1 MLVTGVGYTRAL
13 SPHLLMEAKLSE
25 FVERLKAAARENL
38 QAVVLYGS
46 AVTGEFQSKY
56 SDLNILC
63 LLDRADSTELEKLHD
78 AVKWWVKEGHSPPLV
93 WTFAE
98 IGRSADVF
106 AIELLDMKLRHRMLF
121 GRDFLD
127 HLDLPL
133 DHHRLL
139 VKHELN
145 VSRQRLRQSILSE
158 PAKRKSRL
166 DIMLDSVSSFCALFR
181 HALPAIGQPMPSTQR
196 DAVDAVAALTGAD
209 PSAFH
214 AALDVREGKQKEGDI
229 DAEVALHNYL
239 ILVDVFS
246 SEFDRRL
253 AGR

>member
-1 MLVTGVGYTRAL
+1 
-13 SPHLLMEAKLSE
+13 MEAKLTE

-63 LLDRADSTELEKLHD
+63 VLDRADSAELEKLHD
-78 AVKWWVKEGHSPPLV
+78 AIKWWVKEGRSAPLV

-98 IGRSADVF
+98 IDCSADVF

-121 GRDFLD
+121 GRDFLED
-127 HLDLPL
+127 LDLPL

-139 VKHELN
+139 VKHELS
-145 VSRQRLRQSILSE
+145 VGRQHLRQSILSA
-158 PAKRKSRL
+158 PAKKKSRL
-166 DIMLDSVSSFCALFR
+166 DIMLGSVSSFCVLFR
-181 HALPAIGQPMPSTQR
+181 HALPAIGQPMPGTQR
-196 DAVDAVAALTGAD
+196 EAVDAVAALTGAD
-209 PSAFH
+209 PSSFH
-214 AALDVREGKQKEGDI
+214 AALNVREGKQKEGDI
-229 DAEVALHNYL
+229 DVEVALHNYL